1 MSEIDLF
8 DEMGEIAAE
17 LDQLQRAREQFAAE
31 QTAARFAAAAE
42 ARREDVDDERN
53 RGPTPTE
60 MERIS
65 AGITARVREESL
77 AQLKEVM
84 RAFLAEAAS
93 GAEGAAAAAVGEAL
107 AARFAAASPS
117 FDHARAR
124 EGKTEAFGSPADAA
138 VTREDGERRRMPRG
152 RVGRTVNGDR
162 RDGECFGGSFSV
174 DSPSETSRNL
184 RLRRGDE
191 DHRGRRILGRESR
204 RESAR
209 GVRRRAVRRRVRVD
223 DIVDEIGHVSRVDA
237 TRSRRVHPRGIPRAR
252 RRRSGR
258 HDGVALCFRPRPGG
272 GSSLGLSRRSVRGGD
287 GETRRGAASTSRA
300 TTRRASRRSRDET
313 REDSRDGGGT
323 RATRGGRR
331 HRRRLGRERRSF
343 PDAVAAT
350 TKLAARGVAFGGFRA
365 RVFGGD

>member
-65 AGITARVREESL
+65 AEITARVREESL

-117 FDHARAR
+117 FDQENARAR

-138 VTREDGERRRMPRG
+138 VTREDGETEDAERKG
-152 RVGRTVNGDR
+152 GEDGAAATVETENASEDP
-162 RDGECFGGSFSV
+162 
-174 DSPSETSRNL
+174 SPSIRHLKPPDISDFDAATKTIVDGASSDAKAVARADAAAAA
-184 RLRRGDE
+184 RSDDGS
-191 DHRGRRILGRESR
+191 ES
-204 RESAR
+204 
-209 GVRRRAVRRRVRVD
+209 

-237 TRSRRVHPRGIPRAR
+237 TRSEAESIPEESLARDVDDLDAR
-252 RRRSGR
+252 RRR
-258 HDGVALCFRPRPGG
+258 ALFSTSPRRRIV
-272 GSSLGLSRRSVRGGD
+272 SRTLSTIG
-287 GETRRGAASTSRA
+287 TRR
-300 TTRRASRRSRDET
+300 
-313 REDSRDGGGT
+313 
-323 RATRGGRR
+323 
-331 HRRRLGRERRSF
+331 
-343 PDAVAAT
+343 
-350 TKLAARGVAFGGFRA
+350 
-365 RVFGGD
+365 